1 MLLVQLM
8 LVVGLMMVVV
18 VLLGIAVGEGGRLLH
33 VHLHLRLL
41 GGGLGRRTHRDV
53 LLRVHQLL
61 LLLWVVRV
69 VEEGG
74 WSVGL
79 GRGGH
84 GSRLGADRGRGQ
96 RRRRGEGRRGEL
108 HLVGGEGGED
118 GEVGVEAL
126 VEAREHARYWL
137 RLLVMRIVVAVLK
150 MEMRIVGMG
159 IVEMGRWQVRLGSR
173 SGRRG
178 GRGVG
183 GRGEHRRWGS
193 SWRAVE

>member
-1 MLLVQLM
+1 MVAIRRRVLLVQLM
-8 LVVGLMMVVV
+8 MVIGLLLVVVVGLIM

-41 GGGLGRRTHRDV
+41 GGLGRRTHHDV
-53 LLRVHQLL
+53 LLLMLRVHQLL
-61 LLLWVVRV
+61 LLLWV

-84 GSRLGADRGRGQ
+84 GSGLGADRGRGQ

-126 VEAREHARYWL
+126 VEAREHARDW
-137 RLLVMRIVVAVLK
+137 RLLVRQNVVAVLK
-150 MEMRIVGMG
+150 MKMRIGVG
-159 IVEMGRWQVRLGSR
+159 IVEM
-173 SGRRG
+173 
-178 GRGVG
+178 
-183 GRGEHRRWGS
+183 
-193 SWRAVE
+193 